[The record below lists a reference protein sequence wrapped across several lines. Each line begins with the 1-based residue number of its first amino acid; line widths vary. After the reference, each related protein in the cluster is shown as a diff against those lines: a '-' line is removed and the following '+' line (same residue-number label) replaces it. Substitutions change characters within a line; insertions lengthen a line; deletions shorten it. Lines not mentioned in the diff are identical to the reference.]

1 MIKLK
6 TLQYTF
12 FKEYVISKEYTICC
26 SNDLVIHAS
35 GKCVT
40 LGLDLYFRDCD
51 VGFQLRVLDVGFLES
66 LSKTTKYED
75 ESVLDNFC
83 RLLALSCA

>member
-1 MIKLK
+1 MHDKVENIIMHL
-6 TLQYTF
+6 

-40 LGLDLYFRDCD
+40 LGLDLYFRDWD
-51 VGFQLRVLDVGFLES
+51 VGFQLGVWD
-66 LSKTTKYED
+66 
-75 ESVLDNFC
+75 
-83 RLLALSCA
+83 ALCLISHTW